1 VFDSKYDRIIIS
13 KLDYIPLPQWV
24 PTMTYNTTTKEY
36 YVDGEIVQLLDS
48 KYFCNKSWTLSFNM
62 NTKSWVSFHSYIP
75 NYYIGENNFF
85 YSGLNQGCDLDFVAA
100 EEVITCEPLT
110 GTALVYTTTTTSSTS
125 STTTTTTTVSVNCTL
140 AGNASTP

>member
-1 VFDSKYDRIIIS
+1 
-13 KLDYIPLPQWV
+13 
-24 PTMTYNTTTKEY
+24 
-36 YVDGEIVQLLDS
+36 
-48 KYFCNKSWTLSFNM
+48 M

-100 EEVITCEPLT
+100 EEVI
-110 GTALVYTTTTTSSTS
+110 V
-125 STTTTTTTVSVNCTL
+125 CTPL